1 MNIFNSIP
9 LLKPKR
15 NIFNLSNENKMTT
28 DMFRLTPFLCK
39 EALPDDVFKLRP
51 EIFARALPMLAPV
64 MHRFN
69 IRAYYFFVPT
79 RIIWDDFEKW
89 INPKNGLPRDGSKEI
104 NPIVSPRINFTAEGA
119 EYAYAP
125 KSLGD
130 YLGLNVG
137 FSPEDYAKIS
147 SKTLPRR
154 AFTGG
159 FTISALPFRAYQQ
172 VYNDW
177 FIDLNNSDVEPFDK
191 GSGEFEFSGLNSDT
205 ERAFYNS
212 LLKMRYRAWEHDYF
226 TSAMPNAQRGADVMA
241 FEGGADGL
249 QIEAAD
255 NAAGVSVNNF
265 KIPSVDVNVKS
276 LTYNPGGES
285 ERTYTSLNDLFND
298 YTRFGYPSAQAF
310 AAQNGF
316 TLNSTTGRYEQ
327 NYPGQDLNC
336 SFGNKGGS
344 GLCLNLALFGGEEN
358 SPFVIN
364 YNTEETTFAGPDQ
377 QVLLTIPAAT
387 LAGQLKVSSNGQSA
401 GVTVEELR
409 VRMQMQS
416 FLERNEIG
424 GSRYTEMLYAHWGVK
439 DPDGRLQRSEFIG
452 GHKQPIIIND
462 ISQTSAPTDDD
473 PLGQWAGQAL
483 SSASGRSLKYHVP
496 EHGFII
502 GMLCIMPRTGYFQG
516 LQKMWKRFDRLD
528 YYWPSFAHLG
538 EQEVKNY
545 EVFFSPYDPDG
556 TFGYQQRYAEYKC
569 AAQGDEVHGDLKGN
583 LAFYHDARVFQSAD
597 SEEDIPKLSAEF
609 TTPQF
614 SGQDGVD
621 RIFPVLSDQSEY
633 FNADHFIVDVYNHV
647 VASRRIP
654 KNVTPRNGS

>member
-130 YLGLNVG
+130 YLGVNVG

-241 FEGGADGL
+241 FEGGAGEYE
-249 QIEAAD
+249 IE
-255 NAAGVSVNNF
+255 GVSGASLDPSTF
-265 KIPSVDVNVKS
+265 DIPKEGLNV
-276 LTYNPGGES
+276 ES
-285 ERTYTSLNDLFND
+285 IEYDGVTYTSLEAMADAYASF
-298 YTRFGYPSAQAF
+298 
-310 AAQNGF
+310 GF
-316 TLNSTTGRYEQ
+316 TSRAEMIEANDWVTVDGSLRWADYSFRGNILATRLNNSHEFRVNLYVGDGYGGGTPAYAK
-327 NYPGQDLNC
+327 LNV
-336 SFGNKGGS
+336 SSGGS
-344 GLCLNLALFGGEEN
+344 THTGPTAHLF
-358 SPFVIN
+358 
-364 YNTEETTFAGPDQ
+364 
-377 QVLLTIPAAT
+377 TIPASDVASI
-387 LAGQLKVSSNGQSA
+387 LKVVPKDLNSFS

-538 EQEVKNY
+538 EQEVKNH